1 MKTLAVILFIAS
13 AALNIGFLT
22 GCQSLH
28 DAVYGSPCEFVPSAP
43 KQDETADLAR
53 IAGRLDIKTSGKTA
67 SDLVADICYKLD
79 RSMDVP
85 KAFDESAFNEA
96 TKDLL
101 SGEKEILRKYQQFI
115 SDLQG
120 KRVIVIERKD

>member
-43 KQDETADLAR
+43 KQDETADTTFPQGAYGACE
-53 IAGRLDIKTSGKTA
+53 AGR
-67 SDLVADICYKLD
+67 
-79 RSMDVP
+79 
-85 KAFDESAFNEA
+85 
-96 TKDLL
+96 
-101 SGEKEILRKYQQFI
+101 
-115 SDLQG
+115 
-120 KRVIVIERKD
+120 